1 MISFLLIAVCV
12 VILLFY
18 NGYKY
23 LFDRPENF
31 PPGKMKSNFLKQV
44 VKKLFFLNI
53 DLYSSRSTKIV
64 RIFRRELSLY
74 ANIKS
79 QACTFGHRQIM
90 PVLQIE
96 CDWIPF
102 KLFSC
107 YCGQRS

>member
-44 VKKLFFLNI
+44 VKKTVFFK
-53 DLYSSRSTKIV
+53 YWFV
-64 RIFRRELSLY
+64 F
-74 ANIKS
+74 
-79 QACTFGHRQIM
+79 F
-90 PVLQIE
+90 
-96 CDWIPF
+96 
-102 KLFSC
+102 
-107 YCGQRS
+107 